1 MLTESV
7 LCGLSDNDVIKLAQ
21 EGDESA
27 MEHIIIRYN
36 KFAHALAEKYYM
48 NGYDSEDIVQ
58 EAMIALLDA
67 AENFN
72 PKVSSFRTFAAL
84 CITRRII
91 SVLKSTK
98 RKKNIPQKFTVSLDG
113 MICEDGSMLADTI
126 EDPKKCNPESIVI
139 SKENLTAYNNK
150 IQKNLSRFEYEVLN
164 YHLNDKSYK
173 EIALLTDKNI
183 KAVDNAIQRIK
194 KKLYFILNDDN

>member
-7 LCGLSDNDVIKLAQ
+7 LCRLSDNDVIRLAQ

-36 KFAHALAEKYYM
+36 KFVHTLAEKYYM

-58 EAMIALLDA
+58 EAMIALHGA
-67 AENFN
+67 AVNFN
-72 PKVSSFRTFAAL
+72 PDESSFKTFAAL
-84 CITRRII
+84 CITRRIV

-113 MICEDGSMLADTI
+113 MMCEDGRLLLDTI
-126 EDPKKCNPESIVI
+126 GDTKKDNPESIII
-139 SKENLTAYNNK
+139 SKENLAAYNKK
-150 IQKNLSRFEYEVLN
+150 IQKKLSKFEYEVLN
-164 YHLNDKSYK
+164 YHLNDIPYK
-173 EIALLTDKNI
+173 DIAILLGKNI

-194 KKLYFILNDDN
+194 RKLNYILNDND